1 MELKPY
7 GPTAAREHFARK
19 DRYSSNKTID
29 AHCHLH
35 VQEAA
40 DLVSD
45 LFNPL
50 MVPAFK
56 STNEITA
63 NQNKKQSE
71 DRAINLTNLDQRLI
85 DMDRQ
90 GIDMQLLIPVPFQA
104 YYAIR
109 NERGLKA
116 IQIINNTL
124 SKVAEKRPD
133 RFISLGTL
141 PLQDG
146 DLAAKELER
155 GVNELGL
162 KGFQVLGTVDGHE
175 LSDPIQDPFWEMA

>member
-1 MELKPY
+1 MIVELKPY
-7 GPTAAREHFARK
+7 GVTAAREHYKRNK
-19 DRYSSNKTID
+19 RYSSNKTID

-56 STNEITA
+56 STNEVTA

-71 DRAINLTNLDQRLI
+71 DRAINLTNLDQRLK

-90 GIDMQLLIPVPFQA
+90 EIDMQLLIPVPFQA

-109 NERGLKA
+109 NERGHKA
-116 IQIINNTL
+116 IQIINQALASNPFYL
-124 SKVAEKRPD
+124 EWLKIQAWDGV
-133 RFISLGTL
+133 L
-141 PLQDG
+141 PLVVGQDG
-146 DLAAKELER
+146 TP
-155 GVNELGL
+155 
-162 KGFQVLGTVDGHE
+162 F
-175 LSDPIQDPFWEMA
+175 IQIPTEKSRP